1 MHCCVSLE
9 WVIKIAMPLIANV
22 HYRVY
27 KYRHWESKGLF
38 IEKLFNLKGY
48 SQNMRIVNRK
58 FYIDRIG
65 RFGQFQ
71 CKMVCKRTQNICK
84 NV

>member
-1 MHCCVSLE
+1 M
-9 WVIKIAMPLIANV
+9 
-22 HYRVY
+22 
-27 KYRHWESKGLF
+27 SKVATNTNL
-38 IEKLFNLKGY
+38 KLPLKGY

-71 CKMVCKRTQNICK
+71 CKLVCKRTQNICK